1 MGRVLFVLQAGAA
14 FSIMS
19 SFKSS
24 LPQEFKYLQE
34 KYVGGLVVGWLHQ
47 ILQINVV
54 FPEKYLLHI
63 FANICCIKIYR
74 LVLFS
79 PKVYATH
86 ICTYLLHQILQINV
100 VFPEKASGQI
110 QASGASE
117 K

>member
-1 MGRVLFVLQAGAA
+1 MLQAGAA

-54 FPEKYLLHI
+54 LPEKYLLHI

-74 LVLFS
+74 LMLFS
-79 PKVYATH
+79 PKKPAAKFRSVG
-86 ICTYLLHQILQINV
+86 LQ
-100 VFPEKASGQI
+100 K
-110 QASGASE
+110 SE
-117 K
+117 KFSRRSSGTVQ

>member
-1 MGRVLFVLQAGAA
+1 MLQAGAA

-19 SFKSS
+19 PFKSS

-54 FPEKYLLHI
+54 FPEK
-63 FANICCIKIYR
+63 
-74 LVLFS
+74 
-79 PKVYATH
+79 
-86 ICTYLLHQILQINV
+86 
-100 VFPEKASGQI
+100 ASGQI
-110 QASGASE
+110 QVSGASE